1 MPPEDI
7 KALLLIK
14 NIIAYLQSEKFNR
27 LFDVSIIPRDLFE
40 CNAERLQVILS
51 EIKEQISYNQDRL
64 HAMENIERF
73 MVSSY
78 YVTNSVPVNYR
89 EMKYS
94 QLIYLIDKLSSNI
107 PKDVTVEY
115 FSTREWWLFQ

>member
-1 MPPEDI
+1 MSTEGN
-7 KALLLIK
+7 KALIK

-27 LFDVSIIPRDLFE
+27 LFDVSMIPRDLFD
-40 CNAERLQVILS
+40 CDASRLQIILR

-64 HAMENIERF
+64 YAMENIERF
-73 MVSSY
+73 MVSDY

-94 QLIYLIDKLSSNI
+94 QLNQLIAKLSSNI
-107 PKDVTVEY
+107 PKDVIAEY
-115 FSTREWWLFQ
+115 FPTREWWLFQ